1 MNPTGTGS
9 GVVQEDSLTC
19 DVQAALEIVSGK
31 WKTLILCALLR
42 ALAPLGAWS
51 AERIEAAAAR
61 AA

>member
-1 MNPTGTGS
+1 M
-9 GVVQEDSLTC
+9 VQEDSLTC